1 VWEGAVRCAGRRPP
15 PFTPMART
23 SSRRLEPFWRDVRV
37 LRAAGQAAFL
47 LAALAI
53 AAWLISNLN
62 QALDARG
69 LDLSFSFLRR
79 TAGFAITQGPGTVRT
94 DPNWRAYLAG
104 LANSLSV
111 VLTGLVATTVVG
123 LVAGVAMLSP
133 NLLLRNAVRIY
144 VEIMRNTP
152 LLVQLFF
159 IYFGVALTMPSLQD
173 RIEWGPL
180 ILSQRGVWLPRPV
193 PQASAP
199 IWLAATAIGL
209 ALGVWLFVRRERLRR
224 RTGQETHPFRWAVL
238 PVVTLPLLT
247 WIALPEAPLAVETA
261 VLDGLRMVGGL
272 RMTPEFF
279 ALLTGLVLY
288 TGAFIADIVRAGI
301 LAVPHGQREAARSLG
316 LKEANVLRLVVLP
329 QAMRVIIPPLINQ
342 YLNLAKNSS
351 LAFGI
356 GYLDVYA
363 VSQIIFNQSGQ
374 AVQVIALLMGTYLA
388 LSLLISL
395 LMNWVNRRMEIP
407 GR

>member
-1 VWEGAVRCAGRRPP
+1 
-15 PFTPMART
+15 MARASPRT
-23 SSRRLEPFWRDVRV
+23 LEPFWRDVRV
-37 LRAAGQAAFL
+37 LRAAGQIAFL
-47 LAALAI
+47 LAALAV
-53 AAWLISNLN
+53 AAWMASNLN
-62 QALDARG
+62 KALEARG
-69 LDLSFSFLRR
+69 LGLSFSFMRR
-79 TAGFAITQGPGTVRT
+79 TAGFAITQGPGMVRT
-94 DPNWRAYLAG
+94 DPNWKAYLVG
-104 LANSLSV
+104 LANSLSII
-111 VLTGLVATTVVG
+111 LAGLVSTTVVG
-123 LVAGVAMLSP
+123 LLAGVALLSP
-133 NLLLRNAVRIY
+133 NWLLRNAVRLY
-144 VEIMRNTP
+144 VEVMRNTP

-159 IYFGVALTMPSLQD
+159 IYFGVVLTMPSLED

-193 PQASAP
+193 AESGAP
-199 IWLAATAIGL
+199 IWLTATAIGL
-209 ALGVWLFVRRERLRR
+209 ALGVWLFIRRERRRR
-224 RTGQETHPFRWAVL
+224 RTGEETHPFQWALL
-238 PVVTLPLLT
+238 PILTLPLLT
-247 WIALPEAPLAVETA
+247 WIALPEAPLTFETA
-261 VLDGLRMVGGL
+261 ALEGLRMVGGL

-279 ALLTGLVLY
+279 ALLIGLVLY

-301 LAVPHGQREAARSLG
+301 LAVAYGQREAARSLG
-316 LKEANVLRLVVLP
+316 LRESNVLRLVVLP
-329 QAMRVIIPPLINQ
+329 QAMRVIIPPLTNQ

-356 GYLDVYA
+356 GYLDLYA

>member
-1 VWEGAVRCAGRRPP
+1 
-15 PFTPMART
+15 MART
-23 SSRRLEPFWRDVRV
+23 SSRSLEPFWRDVRV
-37 LRAAGQAAFL
+37 LRAAGQIGFL
-47 LAALAI
+47 LAALAL

-62 QALDARG
+62 QALEARG

-94 DPNWRAYLAG
+94 DPNWKAYLAG
-104 LANSLSV
+104 LANSLSII
-111 VLTGLVATTVVG
+111 LAGLASTTVVG
-123 LVAGVAMLSP
+123 LVAGVALLSP
-133 NLLLRNAVRIY
+133 NLLLRNAVRAY
-144 VEIMRNTP
+144 VEVMRNTP

-159 IYFGVALTMPSLQD
+159 IYFGVVLTMPSLED

-193 PQASAP
+193 LQSDAP
-199 IWLAATAIGL
+199 IWLTVTGVAL
-209 ALGVWLFVRRERLRR
+209 ALGIWLYVRREQHRR
-224 RTGQETHPFRWAVL
+224 RTGEETHPFRWAVL
-238 PVVTLPLLT
+238 PIAALPLLT
-247 WIALPEAPLAVETA
+247 WIVLPEAPLRFETA
-261 VLDGLRMVGGL
+261 VLEGLRMVGGL

-279 ALLTGLVLY
+279 ALGTGLVLY

-316 LKEANVLRLVVLP
+316 LRESNVLRLVVLP

-356 GYLDVYA
+356 GYLDLYA